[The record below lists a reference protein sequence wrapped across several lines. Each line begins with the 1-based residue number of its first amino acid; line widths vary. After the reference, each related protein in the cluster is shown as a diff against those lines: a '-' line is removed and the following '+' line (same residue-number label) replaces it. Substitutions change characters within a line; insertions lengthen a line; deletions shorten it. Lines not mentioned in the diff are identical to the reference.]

1 MRKDQK
7 GTIVDRLAENL
18 GRASIALVSEYQ
30 GMTAAQSDD
39 MRRRLRAVRG
49 EFRVA
54 KNTLVRRAIKDT
66 RYEALG
72 DKLGGPVGLILSY
85 ADPVELAKTVT
96 SMREFADKFKVRG
109 GVLDGKALSAEEVQA
124 LAALP
129 PREVIFAQL
138 LGLLQAPAT
147 RLARLLNEPGS
158 AMARLLDA
166 ISKRSGAGEVAQAAG
181 VTVPVEG
188 ATPPVVAGAAP
199 PAVEDEVPPA
209 VEGAASPAVASAV
222 PPTVESAT
230 PPPVEGAAPPAVEA
244 ENPPTVAG
252 AAPPTV
258 VAEEPPAVASAVPSA
273 VEGTTPAP
281 VGAALPPA
289 VEGAASPAV
298 ASAVPPA
305 VEGAAPLAVEEENP
319 PTAADETPP
328 AKDTAAK
335 E

>member
-1 MRKDQK
+1 MRKEQK
-7 GTIVDRLAENL
+7 GTIVEGLAENL
-18 GRASIALVSEYQ
+18 GRASIALVSEYK

-72 DKLGGPVGLILSY
+72 EKLGGPVGLILSY

-96 SMREFADKFKVRG
+96 SMRELADKFKVRG

-166 ISKRSGAGEVAQAAG
+166 VSKRSGASEVAQADGRTAPVAG
-181 VTVPVEG
+181 ETSPAVADAASPAVEGEKSPTVAVAAPPPAERATPPAIESAVPPAVGEATPRVVEATTSPPVASETPPAVEG
-188 ATPPVVAGAAP
+188 ATPP
-199 PAVEDEVPPA
+199 A
-209 VEGAASPAVASAV
+209 VEG
-222 PPTVESAT
+222 
-230 PPPVEGAAPPAVEA
+230 
-244 ENPPTVAG
+244 
-252 AAPPTV
+252 
-258 VAEEPPAVASAVPSA
+258 
-273 VEGTTPAP
+273 
-281 VGAALPPA
+281 
-289 VEGAASPAV
+289 
-298 ASAVPPA
+298 
-305 VEGAAPLAVEEENP
+305 
-319 PTAADETPP
+319 ETPP
-328 AKDTAAK
+328 VKDAGEK

>member
-7 GTIVDRLAENL
+7 GTIVERLAENL
-18 GRASIALVSEYQ
+18 GRASIALISEYK

-72 DKLGGPVGLILSY
+72 EKLGGPVGLILSY

-96 SMREFADKFKVRG
+96 SMRELADKFKVRG

-158 AMARLLDA
+158 AMARLLYA
-166 ISKRSGAGEVAQAAG
+166 MSKRQGASDGAQSEGGSAPVAAA
-181 VTVPVEG
+181 T
-188 ATPPVVAGAAP
+188 ATPPAAAAETPPSVESGTPPSVESATP
-199 PAVEDEVPPA
+199 PAFEGTTRPT
-209 VEGAASPAVASAV
+209 VEGAASPAVASVV
-222 PPTVESAT
+222 PPAVEGAT
-230 PPPVEGAAPPAVEA
+230 PPPVEGAAPPAVE
-244 ENPPTVAG
+244 G
-252 AAPPTV
+252 
-258 VAEEPPAVASAVPSA
+258 
-273 VEGTTPAP
+273 
-281 VGAALPPA
+281 
-289 VEGAASPAV
+289 
-298 ASAVPPA
+298 AVPPA
-305 VEGAAPLAVEEENP
+305 VEGEKP
-319 PTAADETPP
+319 PTVAAETPPGIEGEMPP